1 MYDGSVTPL
10 LVALMLAQEPG
21 CAAVGAAKAR
31 ADVFDVRGALE
42 RLDAAAKGECPA
54 ARGQATYLRGWIA
67 ARDAYGAGGS
77 RESLKSVDAAVAA
90 LNAGG
95 ETVAAYVLQ
104 AAAAA
109 AQSERDTMSLLL
121 DQAIQLESIRLSAG
135 LPGAPVI
142 TAHEAAGELWLQ
154 VHRYEDARRA
164 YQRAAERLGPTRR
177 ITIGLAR
184 AAARLKD
191 VPEACRQ
198 YRALAAAWKVSG
210 PEPQEVVEARRFLG
224 EPGCIAGGK

>member
-1 MYDGSVTPL
+1 MTPL

-77 RESLKSVDAAVAA
+77 RESLKNVDAAVAA

-95 ETVAAYVLQ
+95 RGGGRVCPSGRRCRRAERARHHVVAP
-104 AAAAA
+104 
-109 AQSERDTMSLLL
+109 QSGNPARVDSSVRGL
-121 DQAIQLESIRLSAG
+121 AG
-135 LPGAPVI
+135 RTSHHRARSRRR
-142 TAHEAAGELWLQ
+142 AMAAGVSLRGGASC
-154 VHRYEDARRA
+154 VPARR
-164 YQRAAERLGPTRR
+164 RATRSSR
-177 ITIGLAR
+177 RGSRWVWR
-184 AAARLKD
+184 AAAVRLRC
-191 VPEACRQ
+191 PEGVQAIPS
-198 YRALAAAWKVSG
+198 LAAAWKVSG
-210 PEPQEVVEARRFLG
+210 PEPQEVVEARRFLPRG
-224 EPGCIAGGK
+224 AGLHAGGK